1 MDGETKQPRRI
12 ALFSHPRTN
21 SNMFTKL
28 FASQPDIVQHTYPF
42 MPGYMWGPDRRLG
55 YKSKEVEDMYATLK
69 SNYDTLT
76 TQQSL
81 DDLQRAFAETEA
93 QIPLTKE
100 HVCFMIHPKVVAKD
114 LAEYSY
120 PEYPLKPLV
129 DHKYDT
135 DSPSALEN
143 AANAAI
149 LTNPTFVPDRF
160 INTLTPIFIIRNPI
174 RMIPS
179 WYKNTSENFGATTKE
194 SEWPF
199 TATFHWCRIL
209 YDYYDNYFKA
219 HPRLGYPIL
228 PLVVDGDDLVL
239 HTEDIMTQLCDH
251 IHLDSSAVK
260 YTWESG
266 DPYSSW
272 PAAAA
277 PDDLKTPAVK
287 KVIDAFGGNVARS
300 TGVIRDAEVR
310 LILTAFSR
318 FSWCQQKYSKPLNLE
333 EEGNKWA
340 EIWGKE
346 VADDLV
352 ESVKKAMVDYDYML
366 QRRIRPTKN

>member
-1 MDGETKQPRRI
+1 MASKPKQRI

-28 FASQPDIVQHTYPF
+28 FQSQPDIVQHTYPF

-55 YKSKEVEDMYATLK
+55 YKAKEVEEMYATLK
-69 SNYDTLT
+69 TNYDTLT

-81 DDLQRAFAETEA
+81 DDLERAFGETEA
-93 QIPLTKE
+93 QGKIPLTKE
-100 HVCFMIHPKVVAKD
+100 HVCFMIQPKVIAKD

-120 PEYPLKPLV
+120 PEYSLKPLV
-129 DHKYDT
+129 DHKLDIVAT
-135 DSPSALEN
+135 SNSDSGDSDLP
-143 AANAAI
+143 
-149 LTNPTFVPDRF
+149 TNPTFVPDRF
-160 INTLTPIFIIRNPI
+160 MNTLTPIFIIRNPM

-179 WYKNTSENFGATTKE
+179 WYKNTSENFGATTKD

-209 YDYYDNYFKA
+209 YDYYDDYFKA
-219 HPRLGYPIL
+219 HPRSGYSTL

-239 HTEDIMTQLCDH
+239 HTEDIMIQLCDL
-251 IHLDSSAVK
+251 IHLDSTAVK

-266 DPYSSW
+266 DPYNSW

-287 KVIDAFGGNVARS
+287 KVVDAFGGNVARS
-300 TGVIRDAEVR
+300 TGVVRDAE
-310 LILTAFSR
+310 
-318 FSWCQQKYSKPLNLE
+318 KYAKPLVLE
-333 EEGNKWA
+333 EERKKW
-340 EIWGKE
+340 EETWGKD

-352 ESVKKAMVDYDYML
+352 ESVKKAMVDYDYMM
-366 QRRIRPTKN
+366 QKRIRPSTN